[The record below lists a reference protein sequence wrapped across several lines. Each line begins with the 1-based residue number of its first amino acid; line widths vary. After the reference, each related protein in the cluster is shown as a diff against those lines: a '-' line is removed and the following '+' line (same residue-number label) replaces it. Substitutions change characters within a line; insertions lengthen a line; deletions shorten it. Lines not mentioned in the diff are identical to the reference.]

1 MNTLSRKEE
10 FIQALLHEM
19 EMSKEYLQGEI
30 IETIYLGGG
39 TPSLLEQQDIDR
51 IFNTLAKFHTLDLK
65 ECTIEVNPD
74 DLSTEQL
81 NILKSFPIN
90 RLSIGVQSFFNE
102 DLAFMHRA
110 HNANEAEQCIVKAQS
125 MGFENITIDLIYG
138 TPGLSIEGWEENL
151 MKANALGVK
160 HLSCYALTVEPKTK
174 LYQSVK
180 KGLSAAPNDEKTNAQ
195 FDFLMDFAR
204 LNGFQHYEISNFGK
218 ENYLAIHN
226 TNYWRGEKYL
236 GLGPSAH
243 SFNHLSRRW
252 NVANLNNYIKAM
264 SAGEICYLE
273 EVLSPEDQTNEYIM
287 TSLRTQWGC
296 NTDKIPRQFKINF
309 SDSLKKIPTAYY
321 HFSNNHLILTQAG
334 KHFADYIASEL
345 FIL

>member
-1 MNTLSRKEE
+1 VNTLSRKEE

-74 DLSTEQL
+74 DLSTEKL

-160 HLSCYALTVEPKTK
+160 T
-174 LYQSVK
+174 
-180 KGLSAAPNDEKTNAQ
+180 
-195 FDFLMDFAR
+195 
-204 LNGFQHYEISNFGK
+204 
-218 ENYLAIHN
+218 
-226 TNYWRGEKYL
+226 
-236 GLGPSAH
+236 
-243 SFNHLSRRW
+243 SF
-252 NVANLNNYIKAM
+252 
-264 SAGEICYLE
+264 
-273 EVLSPEDQTNEYIM
+273 VL
-287 TSLRTQWGC
+287 C
-296 NTDKIPRQFKINF
+296 
-309 SDSLKKIPTAYY
+309 AYR
-321 HFSNNHLILTQAG
+321 
-334 KHFADYIASEL
+334 
-345 FIL
+345 

>member
-74 DLSTEQL
+74 DLSTEKL

>member
-1 MNTLSRKEE
+1 
-10 FIQALLHEM
+10 M
-19 EMSKEYLQGEI
+19 EMSKDYLQGDL

-39 TPSLLEQQDIDR
+39 TPSLLEQDDLDR
-51 IFNTLAKFHTLDLK
+51 IFNTLAKFHTIDLK

-74 DLSTEQL
+74 DLSVEKL
-81 NILKSFPIN
+81 NTLKSFPIN
-90 RLSIGVQSFFNE
+90 RLSIGVQSFFNQ

-125 MGFENITIDLIYG
+125 LGFDNITIDLIYG
-138 TPGLSIEGWEENL
+138 TPGLSLEGWEENL
-151 MKANALGVK
+151 MKANSLSVK

-180 KGLSAAPNDEKTNAQ
+180 KGLTAAPNDEKTNAQ

-264 SAGEICYLE
+264 NAGEMCYSE

-296 NTDKIPRQFKINF
+296 NTEKIPAQFKINF